1 MKKMIVDKEN
11 PNGITV
17 DLTAEEIAEVNTI
30 KASILA
36 EAKVEANKVA
46 KRKVDAK
53 EGNDKL
59 VALGLSQDQVTAM
72 TGYTPPVEE
81 KLKG

>member
-72 TGYTPPVEE
+72 TGYTPPIEE
-81 KLKG
+81 